1 MTAYLQ
7 VSDLEPFADIPSPKA
22 VEMIADAEAMAVTV
36 APCLAD
42 SSDLSSNQVAAVKAV
57 LRGAVLRWHE
67 AGTGAFQSK
76 TTGPFS
82 VQYDTRQQRRSMFW
96 PSEIEQLQ
104 AICQAVSGGG
114 GAAFAVD
121 TIATTTLNH
130 SPICAI
136 NFGAPYCSCGAALT
150 GDDPLYEQ

>member
-1 MTAYLQ
+1 MTTYLD
-7 VSDLEPFADIPSPKA
+7 VPDLEVFADIPADKA
-22 VEMIADAEAMAVTV
+22 SEMISDAEAMAVTV
-36 APCLAD
+36 APCLAEI
-42 SSDLSSNQVAAVKAV
+42 SDLSAHQVAAVKAV

-67 AGTGAFQSK
+67 AGTGAFQSQ
-76 TTGPFS
+76 TAGPFS

-104 AICQAVSGGG
+104 AICHVVSGGDG
-114 GAAFAVD
+114 GAFHVD
-121 TIATTTLNH
+121 TVATTTLNH

-136 NFGAPYCSCGAALT
+136 NFGAVYCSCGATLT